1 MIVDAGE
8 LRHKID
14 IIAVEMS
21 ETPDGYPVEISS
33 TVVRTAR
40 AKVSRQS
47 GGEQLRAGAEVLR
60 EQVRFLI
67 RWSRTTLDRT
77 MRVRYD
83 GREYDIGYIN
93 DYGDDHR
100 YVELWCTRSTEREA

>member
-1 MIVDAGE
+1 
-8 LRHKID
+8 
-14 IIAVEMS
+14 
-21 ETPDGYPVEISS
+21 
-33 TVVRTAR
+33 
-40 AKVSRQS
+40 
-47 GGEQLRAGAEVLR
+47 
-60 EQVRFLI
+60 
-67 RWSRTTLDRT
+67 